1 MGLRRRLTRYTTVN
15 RAAANC
21 SCLYGSDAKVT
32 MRRRMTK
39 KDALIARFVLY
50 DQIETCASG
59 ASYNSRALMNY
70 ILHLT
75 NSCFKKHKKKY
86 RILPHSRKKKKKKK
100 NSPPH
105 QKKKKKKKKKK
116 KS

>member
-39 KDALIARFVLY
+39 KDALISRFVLY

-59 ASYNSRALMNY
+59 ASYNSQALMNY

-75 NSCFKKHKKKY
+75 NSCFKKHKKNTEFF
-86 RILPHSRKKKKKKK
+86 HTHAKKKKKKK
-100 NSPPH
+100 NFPPPPP
-105 QKKKKKKKKKK
+105 KKKKKKKK
-116 KS
+116 